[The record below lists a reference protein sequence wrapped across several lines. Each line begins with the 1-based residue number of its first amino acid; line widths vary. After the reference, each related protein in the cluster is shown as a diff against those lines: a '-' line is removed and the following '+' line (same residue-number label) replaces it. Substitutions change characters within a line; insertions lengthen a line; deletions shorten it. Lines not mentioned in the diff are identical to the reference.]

1 MRNGGG
7 SAVYWPNRAETLRE
21 LSGRDSL
28 ADAEG
33 DWPLPNAPRILIVDD
48 EPNVRNLFLTILAE
62 DGYYVTAVATARH
75 ALLVLRER
83 EVELVI
89 LDLSLP
95 DADGLELVREI
106 HAEFPYTRV
115 LAVSGFKT
123 DNSPQVPR
131 RCIPLARW
139 VVLLA
144 RFSLKFRQAWGL
156 ARLAPSASGPAFR
169 KTAAA
174 VTHPSTDAHCKLH
187 INTI

>member
-115 LAVSGFKT
+115 LAVSGFMDKAMHGIASSAGAT
-123 DNSPQVPR
+123 ATLAKPTTPR
-131 RCIPLARW
+131 
-139 VVLLA
+139 
-144 RFSLKFRQAWGL
+144 KFRDAVYRSLDGSCSWLG
-156 ARLAPSASGPAFR
+156 SA
-169 KTAAA
+169 
-174 VTHPSTDAHCKLH
+174 
-187 INTI
+187 